1 MRTPLPSAAD
11 LLIDGSK
18 SFTVITLGD
27 LAKKNEQKNSQSI
40 FTKDKELL
48 HLKMVEL
55 LNKTKSNF
63 LKEHKNEY
71 LKENKTLDGFNP
83 DSYNLDGIEALKEI
97 QSTIDANKKLNEDE
111 FRKKYSPAVAI
122 DLLTQLD
129 MAIQQIEETEKS
141 SELSVPSWEE
151 NKKKLVAKLI
161 EKTKAVKSSL
171 ICDFKITY
179 LQSNDSLTGF
189 NSGSIDFD
197 SLEPIKN
204 LKTEIASNNSMDSDA
219 FNSKYP
225 NITNQFAILDEEIK
239 NINKE
244 ALRKIKIQEEI
255 SERIEKTKREAEKKL
270 QKEIAE
276 KLKVAEEVKKILDN
290 IILKGLKLIEETA
303 KNKAEL
309 EKAQLE
315 AEEKAK
321 KEVEEKARTEAK
333 KLKKE
338 VRTNEFNKQ
347 QALNSAQGEAV
358 TEILTEITSEFLIQA
373 IKNALDEFKVEE
385 EAKRKLEEK
394 AKIEAEAQAKQQI
407 EEIKDKIL
415 AKTSANFEKFQ
426 SFFDHLRDIKW
437 LEIGEIGL
445 FGSRVYREVIS
456 ETCPAL
462 EIPKNPQADFD
473 FFCIPR
479 GVDSSGIFKLCHQE
493 SASRD
498 NFREVIE
505 DFNKKNPNLQI
516 YFKDEE
522 IPYALDEIVK
532 KDGERSVNFLA
543 NQSLNFKLVAVIL
556 EDKKTS
562 EDETG
567 EEKTEKIVKEK
578 IEFDLNFYKQQSM
591 LENLQWQFNLER
603 VLLAQNP
610 DQTFTLKI
618 NHCNCDPSQEKM
630 TVEDFFAKALGE
642 EMREFLFESNPQAR
656 GFLNRMINKKGIY
669 KYLDE
674 ATLNALKSGLLEDE
688 YIKENLEKELLLYKK
703 IVDDIASK
711 SPESE
716 MVDEKFKQAKFIL
729 DTIEKDEIF
738 KENKDFQEILRT
750 IPRVTPAGANVA
762 RYSPI
767 NR

>member
-1 MRTPLPSAAD
+1 MLKQKKINLENSIKMFPGKVEEMEGAQITARFREAVIKDKQSNEID
-11 LLIDGSK
+11 RLIKLCETDDQR
-18 SFTVITLGD
+18 FF
-27 LAKKNEQKNSQSI
+27 KKNFPNVKQHI
-40 FTKDKELL
+40 D
-48 HLKMVEL
+48 
-55 LNKTKSNF
+55 F
-63 LKEHKNEY
+63 L
-71 LKENKTLDGFNP
+71 D
-83 DSYNLDGIEALKEI
+83 NL
-97 QSTIDANKKLNEDE
+97 
-111 FRKKYSPAVAI
+111 
-122 DLLTQLD
+122 
-129 MAIQQIEETEKS
+129 IEE
-141 SELSVPSWEE
+141 
-151 NKKKLVAKLI
+151 
-161 EKTKAVKSSL
+161 KT
-171 ICDFKITY
+171 
-179 LQSNDSLTGF
+179 
-189 NSGSIDFD
+189 
-197 SLEPIKN
+197 
-204 LKTEIASNNSMDSDA
+204 
-219 FNSKYP
+219 
-225 NITNQFAILDEEIK
+225 EEIK
-239 NINKE
+239 RNTFEFDQLKASMRSKLIAKFEAEAKAEAEAKREAEAKALQETKNKAKKE
-244 ALRKIKIQEEI
+244 AE
-255 SERIEKTKREAEKKL
+255 EKTKREAE
-270 QKEIAE
+270 E
-276 KLKVAEEVKKILDN
+276 KTKR
-290 IILKGLKLIEETA
+290 
-303 KNKAEL
+303 
-309 EKAQLE
+309 E

-373 IKNALDEFKVEE
+373 IKNALDEFKTEE

-630 TVEDFFAKALGE
+630 TVEDFFAKAQSE
-642 EMREFLFESNPQAR
+642 EIREFLFESNPQAR

-688 YIKENLEKELLLYKK
+688 YIKENLKKELLLYKK
-703 IVDDIASK
+703 IVDENENK

-729 DTIEKDEIF
+729 DAIEKDKIF

-750 IPRVTPAGANVA
+750 IPRVTPAEANIA
-762 RYSPI
+762 KPPSMHR
-767 NR
+767 